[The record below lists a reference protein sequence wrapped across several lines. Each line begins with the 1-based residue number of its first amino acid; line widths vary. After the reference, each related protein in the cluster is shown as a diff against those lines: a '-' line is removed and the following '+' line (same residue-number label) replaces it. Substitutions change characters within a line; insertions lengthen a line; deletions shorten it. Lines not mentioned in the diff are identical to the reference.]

1 MNCVNKNLREYQTL
15 KKESGLS
22 DSELSHQV
30 GRSIEVTGRIPYLDE
45 LKGNVNSEPA
55 IREKLKLKKDNT
67 TSTDQILQA
76 TNTDNIEDSVVVLNN
91 KYRDKEIEVL
101 TIGDT
106 SKVYI
111 TSRPTIYSDNIGIQN
126 NSDINNFHYFNEI
139 INKLQ
144 ELYGI
149 EIIPITN
156 VELKSDEW
164 KNVVGT
170 EQVKAFVYN
179 GNIYVNT
186 DIATVDSPVHE
197 LLHIL
202 FGSMK
207 YSNREMYEQI
217 ISSSENFNSYNEISI
232 KYPNRTKSDI
242 DEEVFVTEL
251 AKYLTG
257 RANDLSNLPDN
268 LKHEIFY
275 NINRTLDTML
285 MGEVSVKCIP
295 SDQLYNMSLKTLARL
310 VNASTT
316 QSEFYGS
323 LQQSYLSRIMSNKKS
338 ELMNE
343 GLLKEE
349 CS

>member
-30 GRSIEVTGRIPYLDE
+30 GRSLEVVGRIPYLDE
-45 LKGNVNSEPA
+45 LKGKVDSEPA
-55 IREKLKLKKDNT
+55 IRESLKLRKDNT
-67 TSTDQILQA
+67 TSTQNILEA
-76 TNTDNIEDSVVVLNN
+76 TNTDNVGDGVILLNN
-91 KYRDKEIEVL
+91 KYRDKEIEVSTL
-101 TIGDT
+101 GDI

-111 TSRPTIYSDNIGIQN
+111 TSRPTIYPESIGIQDN
-126 NSDINNFHYFNEI
+126 VDINSFHYFNEI
-139 INKLQ
+139 IDKLQ

-156 VELKSDEW
+156 TELKSDEW
-164 KNVVGT
+164 KNIVGT
-170 EQVKAFVYN
+170 EQAKAFVYN

-207 YSNREMYEQI
+207 SSNRRIYEQI
-217 ISSSENFNSYNEISI
+217 ISSAENLNSYNEISI
-232 KYPNRTKSDI
+232 KYPNRTKTDI

-257 RANDLSNLPDN
+257 RSNELSNLPDE

-285 MGEVSVKCIP
+285 MGDASVKCIP
-295 SDQLYNMSLKTLARL
+295 TDQLYNMSLKTLARL

-316 QSEFYGS
+316 QNEFFGS